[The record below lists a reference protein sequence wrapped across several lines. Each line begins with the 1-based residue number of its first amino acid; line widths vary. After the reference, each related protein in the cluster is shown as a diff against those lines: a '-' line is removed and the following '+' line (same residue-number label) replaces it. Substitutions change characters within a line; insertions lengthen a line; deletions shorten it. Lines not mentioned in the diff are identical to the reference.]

1 MSIIVHHESQQVS
14 KVMRPGRITYPFAY
28 MTNVYTRSDRR
39 GAGIGSQLLKQVN
52 EWAKEQQYE
61 FIIVWP
67 SDTSIS
73 YYEKNDYAPCTEPMQ
88 YVPSP

>member
-39 GAGIGSQLLKQVN
+39 GAGIGSELLKQVN